1 MRKARFTEE
10 QMVAIIR
17 EADREPVSVV
27 AKRHGISEQTIYT
40 WRKRFGGFQTNDI
53 RRLKQLE
60 VENARLKKLVAERDL
75 KDRDHEGSRRKKLV
89 SVPAR
94 RRQVAYSRE
103 RGLSARRACTLFKVA
118 RSALSYQGRKPVR
131 DASVIERMRELS
143 AQYPRYGYRR
153 IRIFLGRD
161 GYRMSP
167 GRAYRL
173 WRAAGLQLPRKRP
186 KKRLAAARSRPQA
199 PCGPNQVWSYD
210 FVFDHCANGQQLK
223 CLTVTDEFTKEGL
236 AIDVDGRIR
245 SARVI
250 EVLSRLVSTRGTPA
264 FLRSDNGPEFVS
276 KALLSWIVAQGIGT
290 ALIEPGKPWQNGVT
304 ESFNGKFRDECLS
317 LEWFRSRAEA
327 KVIIETW
334 RRHYNEVRPHSNLGY
349 LTPNEFAAQAARLAP
364 CNATG
369 RGAAVNGASAPR
381 PVAEP
386 SPRGQMQ
393 PAREAISS

>member
-1 MRKARFTEE
+1 M
-10 QMVAIIR
+10 
-17 EADREPVSVV
+17 
-27 AKRHGISEQTIYT
+27 
-40 WRKRFGGFQTNDI
+40 
-53 RRLKQLE
+53 
-60 VENARLKKLVAERDL
+60 
-75 KDRDHEGSRRKKLV
+75 

-94 RRQVAYSRE
+94 RRQVAYGRE
-103 RGLSARRACTLFKVA
+103 RGLSVRRACTLFSVA
-118 RSALSYQGRKPVR
+118 RSALRYRSRKATKDVVPI
-131 DASVIERMRELS
+131 ARMKELS

-161 GYRMSP
+161 GHRMSV

-186 KKRLAAARSRPQA
+186 RKRVTTALPRPQA

-210 FVFDHCANGQQLK
+210 FVFDQCANGQQLK

-245 SARVI
+245 SPRVI
-250 EVLSRLVSTRGTPA
+250 DVLSRLVSQRGAPA

-290 ALIEPGKPWQNGVT
+290 ALIEPGKPWQNGVV

-327 KVIIETW
+327 KVVIESW
-334 RRHYNEVRPHSNLGY
+334 RRHYNCASQRPSVYVIEENR
-349 LTPNEFAAQAARLAP
+349 F
-364 CNATG
+364 C
-369 RGAAVNGASAPR
+369 
-381 PVAEP
+381 
-386 SPRGQMQ
+386 
-393 PAREAISS
+393 

>member
-1 MRKARFTEE
+1 M
-10 QMVAIIR
+10 
-17 EADREPVSVV
+17 
-27 AKRHGISEQTIYT
+27 
-40 WRKRFGGFQTNDI
+40 
-53 RRLKQLE
+53 
-60 VENARLKKLVAERDL
+60 
-75 KDRDHEGSRRKKLV
+75 
-89 SVPAR
+89 
-94 RRQVAYSRE
+94 
-103 RGLSARRACTLFKVA
+103 RRACTLFSVA
-118 RSALSYQGRKPVR
+118 RSALSYRSRKAGKDTR
-131 DASVIERMRELS
+131 VIERMKELS

-173 WRAAGLQLPRKRP
+173 WQAAGLQLPRKRP
-186 KKRLAAARSRPQA
+186 RKRVAAVRPRPQL
-199 PCGPNQVWSYD
+199 PRGPNQVWSYD

-245 SARVI
+245 SPRVM
-250 EVLSRLVSTRGTPA
+250 EVLSCLVSERGAPI

-327 KVIIETW
+327 KVIIEAW
-334 RRHYNEVRPHSNLGY
+334 RRHYNNVRPHSSLGY
-349 LTPNEFAAQAARLAP
+349 LTPTEFVAQLANAAPRH
-364 CNATG
+364 ATG
-369 RGAAVNGASAPR
+369 QGAAVCGPPR
-381 PVAEP
+381 PDPLLNPLRKEH
-386 SPRGQMQ
+386 QHE
-393 PAREAISS
+393 ARDAVSS